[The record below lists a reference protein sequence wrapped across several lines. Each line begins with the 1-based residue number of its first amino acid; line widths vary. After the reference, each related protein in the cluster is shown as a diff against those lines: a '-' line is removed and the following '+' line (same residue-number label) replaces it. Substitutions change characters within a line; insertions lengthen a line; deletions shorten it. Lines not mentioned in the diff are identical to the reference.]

1 MGDGGRHNGAQPVT
15 HLLAVLAV
23 YRVAH
28 MVVAE
33 DGPAD
38 LFVYGRGWVYE
49 RFGVESWVW
58 RGVACIACVSFWL
71 SWVAALALPGPYVLN
86 ALGVAGAVL
95 VLHKVLSVL
104 SLRG

>member
-1 MGDGGRHNGAQPVT
+1 MT
-15 HLLAVLAV
+15 YLLAVLAV

-58 RGVACIACVSFWL
+58 RGVACVLCVSFWL
-71 SWVAALALPGPYVLN
+71 SWVAALALPGLYPLD
-86 ALGVAGAVL
+86 ALGVAGAVAM
-95 VLHKVLSVL
+95 LHKVLSRL
-104 SLRG
+104 